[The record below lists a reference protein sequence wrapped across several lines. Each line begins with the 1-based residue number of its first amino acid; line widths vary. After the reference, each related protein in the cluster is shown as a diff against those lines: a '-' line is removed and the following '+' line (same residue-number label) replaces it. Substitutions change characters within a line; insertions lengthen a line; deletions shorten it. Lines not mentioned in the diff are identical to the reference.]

1 MITKLVKSTKKG
13 KKFRAILSDGKE
25 IDFGSDVSNT
35 YTEGASK
42 QKRDNYFK
50 RHLANPVEKSHVENL
65 IMSPALLSAYILWNT
80 TDIDKNIK
88 ILNEKLR
95 SKNL

>member
-1 MITKLVKSTKKG
+1 MITRVVKSNKKG
-13 KKFRAILSDGKE
+13 KKLTAILSNGKE
-25 IDFGSDVSNT
+25 VHFGSDVSQT
-35 YTEGASK
+35 YAEGATK
-42 QKRDNYFK
+42 EKRDNYFR

-65 IMSPALLSAYILWNT
+65 VMSPALLSAYILWNT
-80 TDIDKNIK
+80 PDIYKNIK